1 MSSRLG
7 KGKLWIQK
15 HVCYYTVYFVSVD
28 MVVWVLELAREQ
40 KNKISK
46 MSSRLGKGKLWIQK
60 HVCYYRVYFVS
71 VDMDAWVLEW
81 AME

>member
-28 MVVWVLELAREQ
+28 MDACVLEWAMEQ
-40 KNKISK
+40 KNKTSK
-46 MSSRLGKGKLWIQK
+46 MSSRLEKGKLWIQK
-60 HVCYYRVYFVS
+60 HVFYYTVYFVS
-71 VDMDAWVLEW
+71 VDMDEWMLEW